1 MAMTLSAED
10 ISAILGPAEETL
22 VADIIRTGASR
33 EELAQ
38 AWAWVGSDEAMISD
52 GRPLPG
58 GRVAALM
65 ELLAPEE
72 DEPEPGPPPVTT

>member
-1 MAMTLSAED
+1 MTLSTED
-10 ISAILGPAEETL
+10 VAAILGPAEETL

-38 AWAWVGSDEAMISD
+38 AWAWVSSDEAMIGD

-58 GRVAALM
+58 GRIAALM
-65 ELLAPEE
+65 DLLAPEE

>member
-1 MAMTLSAED
+1 MTLSAED
-10 ISAILGPAEETL
+10 VAGILGPVDETL
-22 VADIIRTGASR
+22 VADVIRTGASR
-33 EELAQ
+33 EELVQ
-38 AWAWVGSDEAMISD
+38 AWAWVSSDEAMIGD

-58 GRVAALM
+58 GRVAALV

>member
-1 MAMTLSAED
+1 MTLSAED
-10 ISAILGPAEETL
+10 VAAILGPAEETL

-38 AWAWVGSDEAMISD
+38 AWAWVNSDEAMIGD

-72 DEPEPGPPPVTT
+72 DEPEPGPPSVTT

>member
-1 MAMTLSAED
+1 MTLSAED
-10 ISAILGPAEETL
+10 VAAILGPAEETL

-38 AWAWVGSDEAMISD
+38 AWAWVGSDDAMIGD
-52 GRPLPG
+52 GRPLPS
-58 GRVAALM
+58 GRVAELV

-72 DEPEPGPPPVTT
+72 DDEPKPGSPPVTT